1 MELQNPTKSAL
12 EQSVPKKKKEYV
24 PPKFTSYGDIRAIT
38 HGGAT
43 STKSDSGKNNM
54 SPP

>member
-12 EQSVPKKKKEYV
+12 EQSVPKKKKEYG

-38 HGGAT
+38 QGGAI
-43 STKSDSGKNNM
+43 STISDSGANM
-54 SPP
+54 MS